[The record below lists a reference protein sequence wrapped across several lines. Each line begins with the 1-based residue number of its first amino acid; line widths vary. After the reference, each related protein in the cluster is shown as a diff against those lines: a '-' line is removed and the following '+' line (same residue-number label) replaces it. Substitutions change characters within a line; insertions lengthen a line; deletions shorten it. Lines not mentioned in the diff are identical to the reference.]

1 MSASAITTET
11 VVVDVE
17 EATADKNVEVN
28 ENDSKEDD
36 GDEPPT
42 VPLIQSSRMK
52 GYILLL
58 VSASLNLSALYKLHS
73 QKEEFLLKRDELGS
87 INWCMVLDDISSFFD
102 FVVMKKQTEDLVS
115 LRYGIAAAC
124 MTVIISCFV
133 VLCYFDFCTILRRKL
148 WSKMF
153 GPNKWVELIILSFL
167 VILWLVT
174 VWFNTTIRGIAGE
187 GNEQYNIYFTSWLCL
202 WTTFWTLE
210 RWFVASG
217 KSSFEKFVRSWPNR
231 TPAWIC
237 CFIFSFADF
246 LFVLDAQRNWQVGA
260 LDTPY
265 TYEMFSGVS
274 YHEWAFFE
282 ACTISLFI
290 WSLIWILAEIF
301 RKNIGDD
308 DAKKGDVE

>member
-11 VVVDVE
+11 VVDVE

-28 ENDSKEDD
+28 ENDNKEND
-36 GDEPPT
+36 GDESPT

-58 VSASLNLSALYKLHS
+58 VSASLNLSSLYKIHS
-73 QKEEFLLKRDELGS
+73 QKEEDLLKRDELGS

-102 FVVMKKQTEDLVS
+102 FVVMKKQTDDLVS

-133 VLCYFDFCTILRRKL
+133 VLCHFDLCTIFRRTL

-174 VWFNTTIRGIAGE
+174 VWFNTAIRGVAGE
-187 GNEQYNIYFTSWLCL
+187 GNDQYNIYFTSWLCL

-217 KSSFEKFVRSWPNR
+217 KSSFESFVRSWPNR

-246 LFVLDAQRNWQVGA
+246 LFVLDAQRNWQVGT

-265 TYEMFSGVS
+265 IYEMFAGVS
-274 YHEWAFFE
+274 YNEWAFFQ
-282 ACTISLFI
+282 ACTITLFI
-290 WSLIWILAEIF
+290 VSLIWILAEIF
-301 RKNIGDD
+301 RKNTGDE

>member
-73 QKEEFLLKRDELGS
+73 QKEEFLLRDELGS

-274 YHEWAFFE
+274 YHEWAFFQ